1 MKQMTIKNGM
11 KLLSKYNILA
21 RLSILKSKKDNS
33 VKWLKVSSQNPV
45 LSSQNPVSLCE
56 GVMPL
61 PKNTQVEWVGKAE
74 DYQKPFKQKNGQNI
88 IIDDLKKDM
97 NSRDKIKWASQLL
110 NDPRKYV

>member
-33 VKWLKVSSQNPV
+33 VKWLKV
-45 LSSQNPVSLCE
+45 SSQNPVSLCE